1 MKRKLQ
7 ELLKN
12 KMVQD
17 GILSIGAKC
26 IFYFVVNFV
35 IYSLMNKRMG
45 ATAYGEFVVLLGY
58 VQVFA
63 FGCGEA
69 LNHIRVLH
77 QEKDKEHAADYR
89 LIAILECVVGFV
101 ILATSLLSGK
111 LGFPERLLYAAIGVV
126 MMLRLYT
133 ESVFRIQI
141 NYKRILLSSVI
152 CAAGYLAGFLFYVL
166 GASWC
171 IIFLCGEGAA
181 VVYAAVAGKAFYVE
195 KPVTAAAEAAT
206 VTTGK
211 KRIFANLSDEFKA
224 TFKNIATLT
233 FSYLISYLLIYSD
246 RFILEAFIDSD
257 LAGYYFNATYYGKLV
272 AVVVPP
278 ITSVLLS
285 NISKGTIELNL
296 KMTTRITLFSIGA
309 AVLFFVAGIPCA
321 RIMMWILFKES
332 YDRVL
337 PFIDV
342 ANLAL
347 IVYYSCSIVNMLAI
361 RLCPYSLQVRVEVIY
376 SVCYIIAGVAGT
388 YFFGA
393 VGFAAGTLL
402 VNVLRFVMLWLPVTF
417 TVKRKGAT

>member
-1 MKRKLQ
+1 MKKKLQ

-12 KMVQD
+12 KMIQD

-77 QEKDKEHAADYR
+77 QEDDKKHAADYR
-89 LIAILECVVGFV
+89 LIAILECVVGFI

-111 LGFPERLLYAAIGVV
+111 LGFPERFLYAAIGVV

-152 CAAGYLAGFLFYVL
+152 CAAGYLAGFGFYVL

-181 VVYAAVAGKAFYVE
+181 VVYAAVAGKAFC
-195 KPVTAAAEAAT
+195 ADRRQDS
-206 VTTGK
+206 K
-211 KRIFANLSDEFKA
+211 KKWPFANLSDEFKT

-285 NISKGTIELNL
+285 NISKGTIELNS
-296 KMTTRITLFSIGA
+296 KMTSKITLFSIGA

-332 YDRVL
+332 YDMVL

-361 RLCPYSLQVRVEVIY
+361 RLCPYSLQVRVEVVY
-376 SVCYIIAGVAGT
+376 SICYIIAGVLGT
-388 YFFGA
+388 YLFGA
-393 VGFAAGTLL
+393 VGFAVGTLL
-402 VNVLRFVMLWLPVTF
+402 VNILRFVMLWLPVTL
-417 TVKRKGAT
+417 TVKRNSLKGENS